1 MAVVVFVLC
10 LSELLWCGCADST
23 VANRLLASNLRRV
36 YRALMP
42 LWSVMLLNSTC
53 AVVATSSF
61 APPAARL
68 GAFYGIQWQCT
79 PSGELKMNC
88 FAFELRGGNAILEQG
103 QAPFRYAPFTG

>member
-42 LWSVMLLNSTC
+42 LWSVMLLVSMSRILIVEDE
-53 AVVATSSF
+53 ALIADSLSRLLGYAGHQVVGV
-61 APPAARL
+61 AAD
-68 GAFYGIQWQCT
+68 GA
-79 PSGELKMNC
+79 SALRELAK
-88 FAFELRGGNAILEQG
+88 ELCRK
-103 QAPFRYAPFTG
+103 FF